1 MKQLLLTLCILAG
14 TILYGQSFVPIPADS
29 TSQWRIYRGYFD
41 GICLDTYN
49 SLYYVG
55 DTMVHNGNVF
65 YKIYETGEFRKI
77 IGIAPGPC
85 SGTYNYS
92 DVYRG
97 AIRSENGK
105 TYSLDDNNEEQLLMD
120 VTLDVGDTLNSY
132 ISFGLIVESIDSVLV
147 GSEYR
152 KRFNFSNGE
161 ICNWMIEGI
170 GHDAGLFEPMYF
182 HMEFYSEFYCYA
194 ENNSPLFG
202 DLECIL
208 NVGTEELPIPVNE
221 LTVYPN
227 PTEGL
232 LKVDVASS
240 GENIESYR
248 LYDIYGRMKI
258 ENLIEHQNNSG
269 FEIDMSALPKG
280 IYILQIRIENQSSLA
295 RKIVRK

>member
-1 MKQLLLTLCILAG
+1 MKHLLLTLSILAA
-14 TILYGQSFVPIPADS
+14 TLLYGQSFVPIPADS
-29 TSQWRIYRGYFD
+29 TSQWRIYRAYFD
-41 GICLDTYN
+41 GICVNTYN

-65 YKIYETGEFRKI
+65 YKIYETGEFRKLV
-77 IGIAPGPC
+77 GIAPGPC

-120 VTLDVGDTLNSY
+120 VTLGVGDTL
-132 ISFGLIVESIDSVLV
+132 ISCGLIIGSIDSVLV

-170 GHDAGLFEPMYF
+170 GHEAGLFEPMYF
-182 HMEFYSEFYCYA
+182 HMEISSEFHCYA
-194 ENNSPLFG
+194 ENSTPLFG
-202 DLECIL
+202 DLDCIL
-208 NVGTEELPIPVNE
+208 NVGTRELPIPVNE

-227 PTEGL
+227 PTVGF
-232 LKVDVASS
+232 LKVEFASS
-240 GENIESYR
+240 IEKIESYR
-248 LYDIYGRMKI
+248 LFDIYGRIMI
-258 ENLIEHQNNSG
+258 ENLIKHKNNSG
-269 FEIDMSALPKG
+269 FEIDISSLAKG
-280 IYILQIRIENQSSLA
+280 IYILQIRMENQNSA
-295 RKIVRK
+295 VKKVIRK